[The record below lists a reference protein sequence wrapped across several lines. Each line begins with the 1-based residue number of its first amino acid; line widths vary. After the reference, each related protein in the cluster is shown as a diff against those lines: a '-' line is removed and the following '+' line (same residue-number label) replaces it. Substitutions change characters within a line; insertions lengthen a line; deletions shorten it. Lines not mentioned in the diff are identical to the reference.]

1 MAEYA
6 NSSIIGGGG
15 FSTNDSPTN
24 PANPPP
30 TKGSEKISKL
40 IEKIKDKLDV
50 IKKLNDD
57 PDNQVTETNDGPLL
71 TFGKKTVKDLKEK
84 GKKKLDAIVAII
96 MNMPGS
102 ENNASYPKPKLR
114 RG

>member
-1 MAEYA
+1 MPEYA

-40 IEKIKDKLDV
+40 IKKIKDKLDV

-57 PDNQVTETNDGPLL
+57 PNTQVY
-71 TFGKKTVKDLKEK
+71 F
-84 GKKKLDAIVAII
+84 
-96 MNMPGS
+96 
-102 ENNASYPKPKLR
+102 
-114 RG
+114 

>member
-6 NSSIIGGGG
+6 NSSIRGGGG

-40 IEKIKDKLDV
+40 IKKIKDKLEV

-84 GKKKLDAIVAII
+84 GKKKLDDL
-96 MNMPGS
+96 
-102 ENNASYPKPKLR
+102 KK
-114 RG
+114 